1 MSPSNPS
8 RRFAVGG
15 RRHRNLEYRTLA
27 RQAAA
32 LALCMLG
39 IVGLGLPIHAL
50 ADNSIDNVTVSRGTA
65 GRTVIRMAMKEQ
77 LATAPAG
84 FSINNPPR
92 IALDFPATG
101 NGTGRSVQDVG
112 DPVLRSLNIV
122 QAGTR
127 TRVVLNLIKSQS
139 FETQINGKDLLVT
152 LFDQPT
158 ADRAGAPVVSH
169 FAEAKPLGVATPSD
183 PISQSLRDIDFRRGT
198 GGEGRIVVELS
209 DPNTGIDIRQQGEQL
224 IVDFVKTTLPRALQR
239 RLDVV
244 DFATPVVSID
254 ALQQG
259 ANARMIVQPKGLWEH
274 SAYQAENRFIL
285 EIKPLVEDPNRL
297 TQGSRPGYKGD
308 KLSLNFQNVEVRSVL
323 QVIADFTG
331 LNIITSD
338 TVQGNLT
345 LRLKDIPWDQALD
358 IIMQT
363 KGLDMRKNGN
373 VVLIAPREELAT
385 KEKLELEARQQIG
398 ELEPIHTELFQL
410 NYKKAGEL
418 RDLLLGV
425 GTAGAGGGAGGGS
438 RNVFMSKRGS
448 ASFDARTNTLIVQD
462 TSSRLDEIRRLI
474 QRIDVTVRQV
484 LIEARIVIADDKF
497 SKQLGVRLGALGG
510 YRAGNNNVGLGS
522 ATPNANA
529 SALGV
534 TPNLTLGRN
543 DPGNNVTQ
551 FGSTQQDVPYPFNVN
566 LPLSNPAG
574 ALAVSILNLG
584 SGNLINLELQAM
596 EANNLGKVVSNP
608 RVVTADN
615 QKALIKQ
622 GTQIP
627 YTTAGAVGSPPTTQF
642 KDAVLELSVTPQ
654 ITPDNRIIMLLE
666 IKKDSVGALIDQ
678 GGGLGKI
685 PSIDVRN
692 ITTQIVVNNGDTA
705 VIGGIFEGVSRKDV
719 TKVPFLGDLPWIGN
733 LFKTTS
739 AQEDKVEML
748 IFITPRI
755 VQESINALR

>member
-1 MSPSNPS
+1 MHPPIPSV
-8 RRFAVGG
+8 RG
-15 RRHRNLEYRTLA
+15 RRSLPLVVLVCGLLHS
-27 RQAAA
+27 A
-32 LALCMLG
+32 LTW
-39 IVGLGLPIHAL
+39 
-50 ADNSIDNVTVSRGTA
+50 ADNSIDAVAVSRGTA
-65 GRTVIRMAMKEQ
+65 GRTVIKMTLKEPMA
-77 LATAPAG
+77 AAPAG
-84 FSINNPPR
+84 FSISNPPR
-92 IALDFPATG
+92 IALDFPNTG
-101 NGTGRSVQDVG
+101 NSTGKAVQEVG
-112 DPVLRSLNIV
+112 DAVLRSLNIV

-127 TRVVLNLIKSQS
+127 TRVVLNLVKTQN
-139 FETQINGKDLLVT
+139 FETQLSGRDLFIT

-158 ADRAGAPVVSH
+158 GDQAGTATVSH
-169 FAEAKPLGVATPSD
+169 FSEAKGAEPGAL
-183 PISQSLRDIDFRRGT
+183 SLKDIDFRRGV
-198 GGEGRIVVELS
+198 GGEGRIIVELS
-209 DPNTGIDIRQQGEQL
+209 SANTGIDIRQQGEQL
-224 IVDFVKTTLPRALQR
+224 IVDFVNTGLPRNLQR
-239 RLDVV
+239 KMDVI

-254 ALQQG
+254 TFLQSG
-259 ANARMIVQPKGLWEH
+259 NARMVIQPKGLWEH

-285 EIKPLVEDPNRL
+285 EIKPIIEDPNKL

-363 KGLDMRKNGN
+363 KGLDMRKNGS

-410 NYKKAGEL
+410 NYKKASEL
-418 RDLLLGV
+418 RDLLV
-425 GTAGAGGGAGGGS
+425 GTGAGGGGAA
-438 RNVFMSKRGS
+438 RNVFLSKRGS

-462 TSSRLDEIRRLI
+462 TGARLEEIRKLI
-474 QRIDVTVRQV
+474 GRIDITVRQV

-497 SKQLGVRLGALGG
+497 SKQLGVRLGSLGG
-510 YRAGNNNVGLGS
+510 YRVGNNNIGLAPRIENS
-522 ATPNANA
+522 NT
-529 SALGV
+529 SALGI
-534 TPNLTLGRN
+534 TPNQSLLSSSVG
-543 DPGNNVTQ
+543 GVTQ
-551 FGSTQQDVPYPFNVN
+551 FGEAAGYPVNVN
-566 LPLSNPAG
+566 LPISNPAG
-574 ALAVSILNLG
+574 SLAVSILNLG

-627 YTTAGAVGSPPTTQF
+627 YTTGGGIGTPPTTQF

-719 TKVPFLGDLPWIGN
+719 SKVPFLGDLPWVGN
-733 LFKTTS
+733 LFKTT
-739 AQEDKVEML
+739 ANQEDKVEML

-755 VQESINALR
+755 VQENINALR

>member
-1 MSPSNPS
+1 MSPNKNHLSS
-8 RRFAVGG
+8 AHRGCRRPVIGFRNGAGGMIFAMAAM
-15 RRHRNLEYRTLA
+15 LLSSLA
-27 RQAAA
+27 W
-32 LALCMLG
+32 
-39 IVGLGLPIHAL
+39 
-50 ADNSIDNVTVSRGTA
+50 ADNSIDTVAVSRGTA
-65 GRTVIRMAMKEQ
+65 GRTVIKMTLKEP
-77 LATAPAG
+77 LAAAPAG

-101 NGTGRSVQDVG
+101 NGTGRAVQEVG

-122 QAGTR
+122 QAGSR
-127 TRVVLNLIKSQS
+127 TRVVLNLVKTQS
-139 FETQINGKDLLVT
+139 FETQITGNELLIT
-152 LFDQPT
+152 LFDQPSS
-158 ADRAGAPVVSH
+158 DRVGAPVVSH
-169 FAEAKPLGVATPSD
+169 FAETKPTGTTAAAAPGGQT
-183 PISQSLRDIDFRRGT
+183 LRDIDFRRGV

-209 DPNTGIDIRQQGEQL
+209 DSNTGIDIRQQGEQL
-224 IVDFVKTTLPRALQR
+224 IIDFVKTTLPRNLQR
-239 RLDVV
+239 KMEVV

-254 ALQQG
+254 AFQQG
-259 ANARMIVQPKGLWEH
+259 ANARMVVQPKGLWEH

-285 EIKPLVEDPNRL
+285 EVKPLIEDPNKL

-398 ELEPIHTELFQL
+398 ELEPSHTELFQL

-425 GTAGAGGGAGGGS
+425 GTAAGGGGAAAGAS
-438 RNVFMSKRGS
+438 RNVFLSKRGS

-462 TSSRLDEIRRLI
+462 TSARLDEIRRLI
-474 QRIDVTVRQV
+474 ARIDVTVRQV

-510 YRAGNNNVGLGS
+510 YRAGNNNIGLGS
-522 ATPNANA
+522 TTPNANS
-529 SALGV
+529 SALGIS
-534 TPNLTLGRN
+534 PNLTLNRN
-543 DPGNNVTQ
+543 DPGNNVSQ
-551 FGSTQQDVPYPFNVN
+551 FGSVSQSIPYPFNVN

-596 EANNLGKVVSNP
+596 EANNQGKVVSNP

-627 YTTAGAVGSPPTTQF
+627 YTTAGSVGAPPTTQF

-719 TKVPFLGDLPWIGN
+719 TKVPFLGDLPFIGN

-755 VQESINALR
+755 VQDSINALR

>member
-1 MSPSNPS
+1 MLLS
-8 RRFAVGG
+8 
-15 RRHRNLEYRTLA
+15 
-27 RQAAA
+27 A
-32 LALCMLG
+32 LAW
-39 IVGLGLPIHAL
+39 
-50 ADNSIDNVTVSRGTA
+50 ADNSIDAVEVSRGTA
-65 GRTVIRMAMKEQ
+65 GRTVIKMTLREP
-77 LATAPAG
+77 LASAPAG

-101 NGTGRSVQDVG
+101 NGTGKTIQEVG
-112 DPVLRSLNIV
+112 DAVLRSLNIV
-122 QAGTR
+122 QGGTR
-127 TRVVLNLIKSQS
+127 TRVVLNLAKTQS
-139 FETQINGKDLLVT
+139 FETQLNGRDLFIT
-152 LFDQPT
+152 LFDQPVG
-158 ADRAGAPVVSH
+158 DLAGAPTVTH
-169 FAEAKPLGVATPSD
+169 FAERQAVETGSPN
-183 PISQSLRDIDFRRGT
+183 LRDIDFRRGV
-198 GGEGRIVVELS
+198 GGEGRIIVELS
-209 DPNTGIDIRQQGEQL
+209 DANTGIDIRQQGEQL
-224 IVDFVKTTLPRALQR
+224 IVDFVKTGLPRNLQR
-239 RLDVV
+239 KMEVI

-254 ALQQG
+254 TFAQAG
-259 ANARMIVQPKGLWEH
+259 NTRMVIQPKGRWEH

-285 EIKPLVEDPNRL
+285 EVKPIIEDPNKL

-410 NYKKAGEL
+410 NYKKANEL
-418 RDLLLGV
+418 RDLLT
-425 GTAGAGGGAGGGS
+425 GTGGGAGAAAAGA
-438 RNVFMSKRGS
+438 RNVFLSKRGS
-448 ASFDARTNTLIVQD
+448 ASFDSRTNTLIVQD
-462 TSSRLDEIRRLI
+462 TGARLEEIRRLI
-474 QRIDVTVRQV
+474 ARIDITVRQV

-497 SKQLGVRLGALGG
+497 SKQLGVRLGSL
-510 YRAGNNNVGLGS
+510 AGVRVNNSNIGL
-522 ATPNANA
+522 APTIQNANT
-529 SALGV
+529 SALGI
-534 TPNLTLGRN
+534 TPNQSLLPIPVGQ
-543 DPGNNVTQ
+543 VTQ
-551 FGSTQQDVPYPFNVN
+551 YGDAAGYPLNVN
-566 LPLSNPAG
+566 LPISNPAG
-574 ALAVSILNLG
+574 SLAVSILNLG

-642 KDAVLELSVTPQ
+642 KDAVLELAVTPQ

-719 TKVPFLGDLPWIGN
+719 SKVPFLGDLPFLGN

-739 AQEDKVEML
+739 NQEDKVEML

-755 VQESINALR
+755 VQENLNTLR

>member
-1 MSPSNPS
+1 MSSNKNHFS
-8 RRFAVGG
+8 FARGGYRRPVGG
-15 RRHRNLEYRTLA
+15 CCNGAGGIIFAMAAMLLSSLA
-27 RQAAA
+27 W
-32 LALCMLG
+32 
-39 IVGLGLPIHAL
+39 
-50 ADNSIDNVTVSRGTA
+50 ADNSIDTVAVSRGTA
-65 GRTVIRMAMKEQ
+65 GRTVIKMTLKEP
-77 LATAPAG
+77 LAAAPAG

-101 NGTGRSVQDVG
+101 NGTGRSVQEVG

-122 QAGTR
+122 QAGAR
-127 TRVVLNLIKSQS
+127 TRVVLNLVKTQS
-139 FETQINGKDLLVT
+139 FETQITGNELLIT

-158 ADRAGAPVVSH
+158 ADRVGAPVVSH
-169 FAEAKPLGVATPSD
+169 FAEAKPTSTTAAAVPG
-183 PISQSLRDIDFRRGT
+183 SQTLRDIDFRRGV

-209 DPNTGIDIRQQGEQL
+209 DSNTGIDIRQQGEQL
-224 IVDFVKTTLPRALQR
+224 IIDFVKTTLPRNLQR
-239 RLDVV
+239 KMDVV

-254 ALQQG
+254 AFQQG
-259 ANARMIVQPKGLWEH
+259 ANARMVVQPKGLWEH

-285 EIKPLVEDPNRL
+285 EVKPLIEDPNKL

-418 RDLLLGV
+418 RDLLLGT
-425 GTAGAGGGAGGGS
+425 GTAGGAGAAAGAS
-438 RNVFMSKRGS
+438 RNVFLSKRGS

-462 TSSRLDEIRRLI
+462 TSARLDEIRRLI
-474 QRIDVTVRQV
+474 ARIDVTVRQV

-510 YRAGNNNVGLGS
+510 YRAGNNNIGLGS
-522 ATPNANA
+522 TTPNANS
-529 SALGV
+529 SALGIS
-534 TPNLTLGRN
+534 PNLTLNRN
-543 DPGNNVTQ
+543 DPGNNVSQ
-551 FGSTQQDVPYPFNVN
+551 FGSVSQDIPYPFNVN

-627 YTTAGAVGSPPTTQF
+627 YTTAGSVGAPPTTQF

-719 TKVPFLGDLPWIGN
+719 TKVPFLGDLPFIGN

-755 VQESINALR
+755 VQDSINALR

>member
-1 MSPSNPS
+1 MSATHLPLPSV
-8 RRFAVGG
+8 RVCRGM
-15 RRHRNLEYRTLA
+15 TLIVFGCA
-27 RQAAA
+27 
-32 LALCMLG
+32 ML
-39 IVGLGLPIHAL
+39 LSAM
-50 ADNSIDNVTVSRGTA
+50 AWAENSIDAVVVSRGTA
-65 GRTVIRMAMKEQ
+65 GRTVVKMTMKEP

-101 NGTGRSVQDVG
+101 NGTGKAVQDVG
-112 DPVLRSLNIV
+112 DAILRSLNIV

-127 TRVVLNLIKSQS
+127 TRVVLNLVKTQS
-139 FETQINGKDLLVT
+139 FETQLSGRDLFIT
-152 LFDQPT
+152 LFDLPVGDLAGSAMVT
-158 ADRAGAPVVSH
+158 HFGESKAIEADS
-169 FAEAKPLGVATPSD
+169 SN
-183 PISQSLRDIDFRRGT
+183 IRDVDFRRGV
-198 GGEGRIVVELS
+198 GGEGRIIVELS
-209 DPNTGIDIRQQGEQL
+209 SANTGIDIRQQGEQL
-224 IVDFVKTTLPRALQR
+224 IVDFVKTGLPRNLQR
-239 RLDVV
+239 KLDVG
-244 DFATPVVSID
+244 DFATPVVSVD
-254 ALQQG
+254 TFAQAG
-259 ANARMIVQPKGLWEH
+259 NARMVIQPKGRWEH

-285 EIKPLVEDPNRL
+285 EIKPIIEDPNKL

-363 KGLDMRKNGN
+363 KGLDMRKNGS

-410 NYKKAGEL
+410 NYKKANEL
-418 RDLLLGV
+418 RDLLTGT
-425 GTAGAGGGAGGGS
+425 GTAGGAAGGL
-438 RNVFMSKRGS
+438 RNVFLSKRGS
-448 ASFDARTNTLIVQD
+448 ASFDSRTNTLIVQD
-462 TSSRLDEIRRLI
+462 TGARLEEIRKLI
-474 QRIDVTVRQV
+474 ARIDVTVRQV

-497 SKQLGVRLGALGG
+497 SKQLGVRLGSL
-510 YRAGNNNVGLGS
+510 AGVRVNNSNVGIGP
-522 ATPNANA
+522 TIQNANT
-529 SALGV
+529 SALGI
-534 TPNLTLGRN
+534 TPNLSLLPTTAGS
-543 DPGNNVTQ
+543 VTQ
-551 FGSTQQDVPYPFNVN
+551 FGEAAGYPLNVN
-566 LPLSNPAG
+566 LPISNPAG

-627 YTTAGAVGSPPTTQF
+627 YTTAGAVGAPPSTQF
-642 KDAVLELSVTPQ
+642 KDAVLELAVTPQ

-719 TKVPFLGDLPWIGN
+719 SKVPFLGDLPFLGN

-739 AQEDKVEML
+739 NQEDKVEML

-755 VQESINALR
+755 VQENLNSLR

>member
-1 MSPSNPS
+1 MSATNTPFSYDRS
-8 RRFAVGG
+8 ARG
-15 RRHRNLEYRTLA
+15 RRRWPPTALIRAAMIALA
-27 RQAAA
+27 AVVLLPAAA
-32 LALCMLG
+32 R
-39 IVGLGLPIHAL
+39 
-50 ADNSIDNVTVSRGTA
+50 ADNSIDSVAVSRGTA
-65 GRTVIRMAMKEQ
+65 GRTVIKMSMKEP

-92 IALDFPATG
+92 IALDFPATA
-101 NGTGRSVQDVG
+101 NGTGKAVQDVG

-122 QAGTR
+122 QAGSR
-127 TRVVLNLIKSQS
+127 TRVVLNLVKSQS
-139 FETQINGKDLLVT
+139 FETQMSGNDLLVT
-152 LFDQPT
+152 LFDQPS

-169 FAEAKPLGVATPSD
+169 FAEARTTTPAE
-183 PISQSLRDIDFRRGT
+183 PGTQNLRDIDFRRGL
-198 GGEGRIVVELS
+198 GGEGRIVVDLA
-209 DPNTGIDIRQQGEQL
+209 DPNTGIDIRQQGDQL
-224 IVDFVKTTLPRALQR
+224 IVDFVKTTLPRSLQR
-239 RLDVV
+239 KMDVV

-254 ALQQG
+254 AFQQG
-259 ANARMIVQPKGLWEH
+259 ANARMVVQPKGLWEH

-285 EIKPLVEDPNRL
+285 EVKPVIEDPNKL

-425 GTAGAGGGAGGGS
+425 GVSAGAGGSAGAGAAGGS
-438 RNVFMSKRGS
+438 RNVFLSKRGS

-462 TSSRLDEIRRLI
+462 TSTRLDDIRRLI
-474 QRIDVTVRQV
+474 SRIDVTVRQV

-510 YRAGNNNVGLGS
+510 YRVGNNNVGLGPT
-522 ATPNANA
+522 TPNANS

-534 TPNLTLGRN
+534 TPNLTLNRN
-543 DPGNNVTQ
+543 DPGNNVSQ
-551 FGSTQQDVPYPFNVN
+551 FGSTQQDIPYPFNVN

-627 YTTAGAVGSPPTTQF
+627 YTTAGSVGSPPTTQF
-642 KDAVLELSVTPQ
+642 KDAVLELAVTPQ

-719 TKVPFLGDLPWIGN
+719 TKVPFLGDLPFVGN

-755 VQESINALR
+755 VQDSINALR

>member
-1 MSPSNPS
+1 MSATHPPTPSV
-8 RRFAVGG
+8 RG
-15 RRHRNLEYRTLA
+15 RRSLPLVVLVCGLLHS
-27 RQAAA
+27 A
-32 LALCMLG
+32 LTW
-39 IVGLGLPIHAL
+39 
-50 ADNSIDNVTVSRGTA
+50 ADNSIDAVAVSRGTA
-65 GRTVIRMAMKEQ
+65 GRTVIKMTLKEPMA
-77 LATAPAG
+77 AAPAG
-84 FSINNPPR
+84 FSISNPPR
-92 IALDFPATG
+92 IALDFPNTG
-101 NGTGRSVQDVG
+101 NSTGKAVQEVG
-112 DPVLRSLNIV
+112 DAVLRSLNIV

-127 TRVVLNLIKSQS
+127 TRVVLNLVKTQN
-139 FETQINGKDLLVT
+139 FETQLSGRDLFIT

-158 ADRAGAPVVSH
+158 GDQAGTATVSH
-169 FAEAKPLGVATPSD
+169 FSEAKGAEPGAL
-183 PISQSLRDIDFRRGT
+183 SLKDIDFRRGV
-198 GGEGRIVVELS
+198 GGEGRIIVELS
-209 DPNTGIDIRQQGEQL
+209 SANTGIDIRQQGEQL
-224 IVDFVKTTLPRALQR
+224 IVDFVKTGLPRNLQR
-239 RLDVV
+239 KMDVI

-254 ALQQG
+254 TFLQAG
-259 ANARMIVQPKGLWEH
+259 NARMVIQPKGLWEH

-285 EIKPLVEDPNRL
+285 EIKPIIEDPNKL

-363 KGLDMRKNGN
+363 KGLDMRKNGS

-410 NYKKAGEL
+410 NYKKASEL
-418 RDLLLGV
+418 RDLLV
-425 GTAGAGGGAGGGS
+425 GTGAGGGGAA
-438 RNVFMSKRGS
+438 RNVFLSKRGS

-462 TSSRLDEIRRLI
+462 TGARLEEIRKLI
-474 QRIDVTVRQV
+474 GRIDITVRQV

-497 SKQLGVRLGALGG
+497 SKQLGVRLGSLGG
-510 YRAGNNNVGLGS
+510 YRVGNNNIGLAPRIENS
-522 ATPNANA
+522 NT
-529 SALGV
+529 SALGI
-534 TPNLTLGRN
+534 TPNQSLLSSSVG
-543 DPGNNVTQ
+543 GVTQ
-551 FGSTQQDVPYPFNVN
+551 FGEAAGYPVNVN
-566 LPLSNPAG
+566 LPISNPAG
-574 ALAVSILNLG
+574 SLAVSILNLG

-627 YTTAGAVGSPPTTQF
+627 YTTGGGIGTPPTTQF

-719 TKVPFLGDLPWIGN
+719 SKVPFLGDLPWVGN
-733 LFKTTS
+733 LFKTT
-739 AQEDKVEML
+739 ANQEDKVEML

-755 VQESINALR
+755 VQENINALR

>member
-1 MSPSNPS
+1 MSITHPPTPSV
-8 RRFAVGG
+8 RG
-15 RRHRNLEYRTLA
+15 RRSLPLVVLVCGLLHS
-27 RQAAA
+27 A
-32 LALCMLG
+32 LTW
-39 IVGLGLPIHAL
+39 
-50 ADNSIDNVTVSRGTA
+50 ADNSIDAVAVSRGTA
-65 GRTVIRMAMKEQ
+65 GRTVIKMTLKEPMA
-77 LATAPAG
+77 AAPAG
-84 FSINNPPR
+84 FSISNPPR
-92 IALDFPATG
+92 IALDFPNTG
-101 NGTGRSVQDVG
+101 NSTGKAVQEVG
-112 DPVLRSLNIV
+112 DAVLRSLNIV

-127 TRVVLNLIKSQS
+127 TRVVLNLVKTQN
-139 FETQINGKDLLVT
+139 FETQLSGRDLFIT

-158 ADRAGAPVVSH
+158 GDQAGTATVSH
-169 FAEAKPLGVATPSD
+169 FSEAKGAEPGAL
-183 PISQSLRDIDFRRGT
+183 SLKDIDFRRGV
-198 GGEGRIVVELS
+198 GGEGRIIVELS
-209 DPNTGIDIRQQGEQL
+209 SANTGIDIRQQGEQL
-224 IVDFVKTTLPRALQR
+224 IVDFVKTSLPRNLQR
-239 RLDVV
+239 KMDVI

-254 ALQQG
+254 TFLQAG
-259 ANARMIVQPKGLWEH
+259 NARMVIQPKGLWEH

-285 EIKPLVEDPNRL
+285 EIKPIIEDPNKL

-363 KGLDMRKNGN
+363 KGLDMRKNGS

-410 NYKKAGEL
+410 NYKKASEL
-418 RDLLLGV
+418 RDLLV
-425 GTAGAGGGAGGGS
+425 GTGAGGGGAA
-438 RNVFMSKRGS
+438 RNVFLSKRGS

-462 TSSRLDEIRRLI
+462 TGARLEEIRKLI
-474 QRIDVTVRQV
+474 GRIDITVRQV

-497 SKQLGVRLGALGG
+497 SKQLGVRLGSLGG
-510 YRAGNNNVGLGS
+510 YRVGNNNIGLAPRIENS
-522 ATPNANA
+522 NT
-529 SALGV
+529 SALGI
-534 TPNLTLGRN
+534 TPNQSLLSSSVG
-543 DPGNNVTQ
+543 GVTQ
-551 FGSTQQDVPYPFNVN
+551 FGEAAGYPVNVN
-566 LPLSNPAG
+566 LPISNPAG
-574 ALAVSILNLG
+574 SLAVSILNLG

-627 YTTAGAVGSPPTTQF
+627 YTTGGGIGTPPTTQF

-719 TKVPFLGDLPWIGN
+719 SKVPFLGDLPWVGN
-733 LFKTTS
+733 LFKTT
-739 AQEDKVEML
+739 ANQEDKVEML

-755 VQESINALR
+755 VQENINALR

>member
-1 MSPSNPS
+1 MSAMHIPLPAV
-8 RRFAVGG
+8 RR
-15 RRHRNLEYRTLA
+15 RRDAALITLA
-27 RQAAA
+27 
-32 LALCMLG
+32 CGML
-39 IVGLGLPIHAL
+39 LSAFAW
-50 ADNSIDNVTVSRGTA
+50 ADNSIDAVAVSRGSG
-65 GRTVIRMAMKEQ
+65 GRTVIKMTLKEPMANP
-77 LATAPAG
+77 PAG

-92 IALDFPATG
+92 IALDFPAMA
-101 NGTGRSVQDVG
+101 NGTGKAVQDVG
-112 DPVLRSLNIV
+112 DAVLRSLNIV

-127 TRVVLNLIKSQS
+127 TRVVLNLVKTQS
-139 FETQINGKDLLVT
+139 FETQLSGRDLFIT
-152 LFDQPT
+152 LFDQAT
-158 ADRAGAPVVSH
+158 ADQLGAPTVSH
-169 FAEAKPLGVATPSD
+169 FAETKSVDTGTGTSN
-183 PISQSLRDIDFRRGT
+183 LRDVDFRRGV
-198 GGEGRIVVELS
+198 GGEGRIIVELS
-209 DPNTGIDIRQQGEQL
+209 DANTGIDIRQQGDQL
-224 IVDFVKTTLPRALQR
+224 IVDFIKAGLPRNLQR
-239 RLDVV
+239 KMEVI

-254 ALQQG
+254 TFPQAG
-259 ANARMIVQPKGLWEH
+259 NTRMVIQPKGLWEH

-285 EIKPLVEDPNRL
+285 EIKPIVEDPNKL

-410 NYKKAGEL
+410 NYKKANEL
-418 RDLLLGV
+418 RDLLTG
-425 GTAGAGGGAGGGS
+425 AGAGGAAGA
-438 RNVFMSKRGS
+438 RNVFLSKRGS
-448 ASFDARTNTLIVQD
+448 ASFDSRTNTLIVQD
-462 TSSRLDEIRRLI
+462 TGLRLEEIRKLI
-474 QRIDVTVRQV
+474 ARIDITVRQV
-484 LIEARIVIADDKF
+484 MIEARIVIADDKF
-497 SKQLGVRLGALGG
+497 SQQLGVRLGSLGG
-510 YRAGNNNVGLGS
+510 FRLGNNNVGLGPTIQNS
-522 ATPNANA
+522 NT
-529 SALGV
+529 SALGIPANQSLLSTTV
-534 TPNLTLGRN
+534 GS
-543 DPGNNVTQ
+543 VTQ
-551 FGSTQQDVPYPFNVN
+551 YGSATGYPLNVN
-566 LPLSNPAG
+566 LPISNPAG

-596 EANNLGKVVSNP
+596 EANNRGKVVSNP
-608 RVVTADN
+608 RIVTADN

-627 YTTAGAVGSPPTTQF
+627 YTVAGSVGSPATTTF
-642 KDAVLELSVTPQ
+642 KDAVLELAVTPQ

-666 IKKDSVGALIDQ
+666 IKKDTVGQNVPQQ
-678 GGGLGKI
+678 GGGFI
-685 PSIDVRN
+685 PAIDVRSV
-692 ITTQIVVNNGDTA
+692 TTQIVVNNGDTA

-719 TKVPFLGDLPWIGN
+719 GKVPFLGDIPYLGN

-739 AQEDKVEML
+739 DQEDKVEML

-755 VQESINALR
+755 VQENLNTLR

>member
-1 MSPSNPS
+1 MSITHPPTPSV
-8 RRFAVGG
+8 RG
-15 RRHRNLEYRTLA
+15 RRSLPLVVLVCGLLHS
-27 RQAAA
+27 A
-32 LALCMLG
+32 LTW
-39 IVGLGLPIHAL
+39 
-50 ADNSIDNVTVSRGTA
+50 ADNSIDAVAVSRGTA
-65 GRTVIRMAMKEQ
+65 GRTVIKMTLKEPMA
-77 LATAPAG
+77 AAPAG
-84 FSINNPPR
+84 FSISNPPR
-92 IALDFPATG
+92 IALDFPNTG
-101 NGTGRSVQDVG
+101 NSTGKAVQEVG
-112 DPVLRSLNIV
+112 DAVLRSLNIV

-127 TRVVLNLIKSQS
+127 TRVVLNLVKTQN
-139 FETQINGKDLLVT
+139 FETQLSGRDLFIT

-158 ADRAGAPVVSH
+158 GDQAGTATVSH
-169 FAEAKPLGVATPSD
+169 FSEAKGAEPGAL
-183 PISQSLRDIDFRRGT
+183 SLKDIDFRRGV
-198 GGEGRIVVELS
+198 GGEGRIIVELS
-209 DPNTGIDIRQQGEQL
+209 SANTGIDIRQQGEQL
-224 IVDFVKTTLPRALQR
+224 IVDFVKTGLPRNLQR
-239 RLDVV
+239 KMDVI

-254 ALQQG
+254 TFLQAG
-259 ANARMIVQPKGLWEH
+259 NARMVIQPKGLWEH

-285 EIKPLVEDPNRL
+285 EIKPIIEDPNKL

-363 KGLDMRKNGN
+363 KGLDMRKNGS

-410 NYKKAGEL
+410 NYKKASEL
-418 RDLLLGV
+418 RDLLV
-425 GTAGAGGGAGGGS
+425 GTGAGGGGAA
-438 RNVFMSKRGS
+438 RNVFLSKRGS

-462 TSSRLDEIRRLI
+462 TGARLEEIRKLI
-474 QRIDVTVRQV
+474 GRIDITVRQV

-497 SKQLGVRLGALGG
+497 SKQLGVRLGSLGG
-510 YRAGNNNVGLGS
+510 YRVGNNNIGLAPRIENS
-522 ATPNANA
+522 NT
-529 SALGV
+529 SALGI
-534 TPNLTLGRN
+534 TPNQSLLSSSVG
-543 DPGNNVTQ
+543 GVTQ
-551 FGSTQQDVPYPFNVN
+551 FGEAAGYPVNVN
-566 LPLSNPAG
+566 LPISNPAG
-574 ALAVSILNLG
+574 SLAVSILNLG

-627 YTTAGAVGSPPTTQF
+627 YTTGGGIGTPPTTQF

-719 TKVPFLGDLPWIGN
+719 SKVPFLGDLPWVGN
-733 LFKTTS
+733 LFKTT
-739 AQEDKVEML
+739 ANQEDKVEML

-755 VQESINALR
+755 VQENINALR